1 MTPSEFKAWFDGFTE
16 EMKGQPTKAQ
26 WARIKERVAQID
38 GKTVTEY
45 RYYHDYFPRYWAV
58 YNPTTP
64 TYTTTGIG
72 TAGTNAVYCS
82 NSAMY
87 TLGQAEAVETGVKS

>member
-26 WARIKERVAQID
+26 WTRIKERVAQID
-38 GKTVTEY
+38 GKAVTEY
-45 RYYHDYFPRYWAV
+45 RYYHDYWPRYWAV
-58 YNPTTP
+58 YNTTP
-64 TYTTTGIG
+64 TYTGGIG
-72 TAGTNAVYCS
+72 STSSNAVYCS

-87 TLGQAEAVETGVKS
+87 VLGQAEASEVGANS